1 VVTDA
6 AKVVERLVEDKP
18 VFHSGG
24 TRIWNAMPGT
34 LELIARHVCAGD
46 RTIETGAGAST
57 VVFAA
62 AGAQH
67 HAVSPFGDEHKR
79 IADYCGDLGVPTDQ
93 VTFVEGRSDR
103 VLPGLVDGAR
113 FDLAFIDG
121 MHSFPGPVVDYH
133 YVEQLLRP
141 GGVLLLD
148 DVPIPA
154 VAVAFRYM
162 RSSPDWAFVE
172 IVDDRAAVFR
182 KLADADAEDNW
193 RRQPVNRRYPD
204 FSYLP
209 ATQVGHR
216 LRLEAAERLPTLRR
230 RLGARFPAL
239 RQAWLNHRG

>member
-1 VVTDA
+1 
-6 AKVVERLVEDKP
+6 
-18 VFHSGG
+18 
-24 TRIWNAMPGT
+24 
-34 LELIARHVCAGD
+34 
-46 RTIETGAGAST
+46 

-62 AGAQH
+62 AGAAH
-67 HAVSPFGDEHKR
+67 HAISPFGDEHTR
-79 IADYCGDLGVPTDQ
+79 IAEYCVDLGVPIDQ

-103 VLPGLVDGAR
+103 VLPGLVDGER

-193 RRQPVNRRYPD
+193 RMQPYNHRYPD

-209 ATQVGHR
+209 PTQLTHR
-216 LRLEAAERLPTLRR
+216 LRLEATERLPTLRR
-230 RLGARFPAL
+230 NLGARFPTL
-239 RQAWLNHRG
+239 REAWLRRRG